1 MNKIIEIISQVLGTS
16 VDENSSMENVEA
28 WDSFNHVMIMIE
40 LKSEFDFD
48 IGQDEFDKF
57 TSIQAIVA
65 KLGDKT

>member
-40 LKSEFDFD
+40 LKSEFDFEL
-48 IGQDEFDKF
+48 GQDEFDKF